1 MKEVQH
7 ILMVIRNRFDHREE
21 VEARSLIGD
30 VTQYHVYTIL
40 RNANLE
46 VRKVMVAE
54 MKVVR

>member
-1 MKEVQH
+1 
-7 ILMVIRNRFDHREE
+7 MVIRNRFDHREE
-21 VEARSLIGD
+21 VQARSLIGD